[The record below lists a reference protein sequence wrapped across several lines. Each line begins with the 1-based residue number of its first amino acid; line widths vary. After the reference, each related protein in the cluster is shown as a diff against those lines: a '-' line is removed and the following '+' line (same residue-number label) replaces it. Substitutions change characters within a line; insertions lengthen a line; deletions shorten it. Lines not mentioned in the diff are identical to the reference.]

1 MNGEWRKRELKGS
14 KMSVARVGCIAS
26 VMLWTALAAAQGYPE
41 KPVRMVVPFPAGGG
55 SDTAGRAIAERLSE
69 QLKQPVV
76 VENRVGAAG
85 SIGAEYAA
93 RAPADGYTLLLGST
107 SELTQY
113 PLVNR
118 KIRYDPVRDFV
129 PISMVGTI
137 PLVLVVNSALPA
149 KSVTEL
155 IRLARARPGDIDFG
169 SAGIGATTHLAV
181 EHFMLLAK
189 VKLRHVPYKG
199 SPQVS
204 ADLVAGHIQV
214 AIPTMPA
221 AFPFIQAN
229 RIRALA
235 VTTEKRVPVLPD
247 VPTMQ
252 EAGVKGYVNVLWAG
266 VLAPRGTPDAIVKR
280 LNAEIA
286 SAVITAGVRKVL
298 DANGATPQSSTPQ
311 EFAAFIKA
319 ELDKWERVV
328 REAGVSI
335 D

>member
-1 MNGEWRKRELKGS
+1 
-14 KMSVARVGCIAS
+14 MSVLRAGCIAC
-26 VMLWTALAAAQGYPE
+26 VVLWSAAAAAQGYPE
-41 KPVRMVVPFPAGGG
+41 KPVRMIVPFPAGGG

-69 QLKQPVV
+69 QLRQPVV

-85 SIGAEYAA
+85 SIGAELAS
-93 RAPADGYTLLLGST
+93 RAPADGYTILLGST

-137 PLVLVVNSALPA
+137 PLVLVVSSTLPA
-149 KSVTEL
+149 QTVAGL
-155 IRLARARPGDIDFG
+155 IRLARERPGDIDFG
-169 SAGIGATTHLAV
+169 SAGVGATTHLAV

-204 ADLVAGHIQV
+204 ADLVAGHIQM

-221 AFPFIQAN
+221 AFPFIQAK

-235 VTTEKRVPVLPD
+235 VTTEKRVPVLPE

-266 VLAPRGTPDAIVKR
+266 VLAPRGTPGAIVKR
-280 LNAEIA
+280 LQSEIA
-286 SAVITAGVRKVL
+286 DALTTARVRKVL
-298 DANGATPQSSTPQ
+298 EANGATPQSSTPE
-311 EFAAFIKA
+311 EFAAFIRA
-319 ELDKWERVV
+319 ELEKWGQVV
-328 REAGVSI
+328 KAAGVSL
-335 D
+335 

>member
-1 MNGEWRKRELKGS
+1 
-14 KMSVARVGCIAS
+14 MSVLRALCVAC
-26 VMLWTALAAAQGYPE
+26 VVLWSAPAAAQGYPE
-41 KPVRMVVPFPAGGG
+41 KPVRMIVPFPAGGG
-55 SDTAGRAIAERLSE
+55 SDTAGRAIAQRLSE
-69 QLKQPVV
+69 RLGQPVV

-85 SIGAEYAA
+85 SIGAEFAA
-93 RAPADGYTLLLGST
+93 RAPADGYTILLGST

-118 KIRYDPVRDFV
+118 KIRYDPVRDFI

-137 PLVLVVNSALPA
+137 PLVLVVHSSLPA
-149 KSVTEL
+149 NSVADL

-169 SAGIGATTHLAV
+169 SAGVGATTHLAV

-199 SPQVS
+199 SPQAT

-221 AFPFIQAN
+221 AFPFIQA
-229 RIRALA
+229 RRLKALA
-235 VTTEKRVPVLPD
+235 VTTEKRVPVLPE

-266 VLAPRGTPDAIVKR
+266 VLAPRGTPDAVVKR
-280 LNAEIA
+280 LHGEIVNALKLA
-286 SAVITAGVRKVL
+286 DVRKVL
-298 DANGATPQSSTPQ
+298 ETTGATPQSSTPE
-311 EFAAFIKA
+311 EFAAFIKV
-319 ELDKWERVV
+319 ELDKWDRVV
-328 REAGVSI
+328 KEAGVSL
-335 D
+335 

>member
-1 MNGEWRKRELKGS
+1 MRVLRVA
-14 KMSVARVGCIAS
+14 SVACLVL
-26 VMLWTALAAAQGYPE
+26 LWSAPAAAQGYPE

-55 SDTAGRAIAERLSE
+55 SDTAGRAIAQRLSE
-69 QLKQPVV
+69 RLGQPVV

-85 SIGAEYAA
+85 SIGAEFAS

-137 PLVLVVNSALPA
+137 PLVLVVHASLPA
-149 KSVTEL
+149 NSVADL
-155 IRLARARPGDIDFG
+155 IRLARARPGDIDYG
-169 SAGIGATTHLAV
+169 SAGVGATTHLAV

-204 ADLVAGHIQV
+204 ADLVAGHIQM

-221 AFPFIQAN
+221 AFPFIQAK

-247 VPTMQ
+247 IPTMQ
-252 EAGVKGYVNVLWAG
+252 EAGVTGYVNVLWAG
-266 VLAPRGTPDAIVKR
+266 VLAPRGTPEAIVKR
-280 LNAEIA
+280 LNSEIA
-286 SAVITAGVRKVL
+286 DAVTTAGVRKVL
-298 DANGATPQSSTPQ
+298 EANGATPQSSTPG

-328 REAGVSI
+328 KEAGVSL
-335 D
+335 

>member
-1 MNGEWRKRELKGS
+1 MNVLRAGC
-14 KMSVARVGCIAS
+14 VACLV
-26 VMLWTALAAAQGYPE
+26 LWSAALAAQGYPA
-41 KPVRMVVPFPAGGG
+41 KPVRMIVPFPAGGG
-55 SDTAGRAIAERLSE
+55 SDTAGRAIAQRLSE
-69 QLKQPVV
+69 RFGQPVV

-85 SIGAEYAA
+85 SIGAELAS
-93 RAPADGYTLLLGST
+93 RAPADGYTILLGST

-129 PISMVGTI
+129 PISLVGTI
-137 PLVLVVNSALPA
+137 PLVLVVHASLPA
-149 KSVTEL
+149 QSVAGL
-155 IRLARARPGDIDFG
+155 IRLARERPGDIDFG
-169 SAGIGATTHLAV
+169 SAGVGATTHLAV

-189 VKLRHVPYKG
+189 VKLRHVPYRG

-204 ADLVAGHIQV
+204 ADLVAGHIQM

-221 AFPFIQAN
+221 AFPFIQAK

-266 VLAPRGTPDAIVKR
+266 VLAPRGTPDAVVKR
-280 LNAEIA
+280 LNSEIA
-286 SAVITAGVRKVL
+286 AAVTTAGVRKVL
-298 DANGATPQSSTPQ
+298 EANGATPQSSTPQ

-319 ELDKWERVV
+319 ELAKWERVV
-328 REAGVSI
+328 KAAGISL
-335 D
+335 